1 MFIEWGSVIFS
12 AVFGLNRGWIV
23 GPWLMLFVW
32 VVLLGLHLLLLHLL
46 LLMPWITVLS
56 IILFSQQPLL
66 KAHMDDIM
74 RSFYLV
80 AASFGIASG

>member
-32 VVLLGLHLLLLHLL
+32 VVLLGLHLL